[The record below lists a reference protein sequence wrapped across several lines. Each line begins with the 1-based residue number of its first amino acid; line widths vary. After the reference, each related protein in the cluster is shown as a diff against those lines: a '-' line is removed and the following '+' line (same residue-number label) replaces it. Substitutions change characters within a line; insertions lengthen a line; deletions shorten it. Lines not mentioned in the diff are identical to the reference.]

1 MNAAVMEPASKNT
14 IQSGRGRSESLGGK
28 YLTFRLG
35 KEQFG
40 LEILKVREIM
50 GWINIT
56 PVPKAPPSVRGVL
69 NLRGKIIPVIDL
81 RRKFAMEAV
90 ENTDRTCI
98 IVVDVHV
105 KGQSADVG
113 ILVDNVSEVLN
124 FRSEDIGPP
133 PTLGCDLD
141 TNFILGMTKTTDA
154 VTILLEIENVLSENE
169 INHSTVIEKEV
180 NNLQLA

>member
-1 MNAAVMEPASKNT
+1 MTTNLLDHESKSFHSST
-14 IQSGRGRSESLGGK
+14 HKPSSSLGGK

-56 PVPKAPPSVRGVL
+56 PVPKAPPSVCGVL

-81 RRKFAMEAV
+81 RRKFDMEAV

-98 IVVDVHV
+98 IVVDVQV
-105 KGQSADVG
+105 RGQSADVG

-124 FRSEDIGPP
+124 INSEDIGPP
-133 PTLGCDLD
+133 PSLGCDMD
-141 TNFILGMTKTTDA
+141 TNFILGMAKSADA
-154 VTILLEIENVLSENE
+154 VTILLEIENVLSDSELDKVS
-169 INHSTVIEKEV
+169 IADIDSK
-180 NNLQLA
+180 

>member
-1 MNAAVMEPASKNT
+1 MTTDVLEHEPKS
-14 IQSGRGRSESLGGK
+14 ISQSSQSRSESLGGK

-81 RRKFAMEAV
+81 RKTFEMESV
-90 ENTDRTCI
+90 ENTDRSCI

-105 KGQSADVG
+105 RGGSTDVG

-124 FRSEDIGPP
+124 IKSEDIGPP
-133 PTLGCDLD
+133 PAIGCNMD
-141 TNFILGMTKTTDA
+141 TNFILGMAKSTGS
-154 VTILLEIENVLSENE
+154 VTILLEIESVLSESDFDDAGIADVDSE
-169 INHSTVIEKEV
+169 
-180 NNLQLA
+180 

>member
-1 MNAAVMEPASKNT
+1 MATDVLDLESKNSS
-14 IQSGRGRSESLGGK
+14 QSNRNRSESLGGK

-56 PVPKAPPSVRGVL
+56 PVPKSPPSVRGVL

-81 RRKFAMEAV
+81 RRKFEMESV

-105 KGQSADVG
+105 RGQSADVG

-124 FRSEDIGPP
+124 IKSEDIGPP
-133 PTLGCDLD
+133 PTLGCDMD
-141 TNFILGMTKTTDA
+141 TNFILGMAKSTGS
-154 VTILLEIENVLSENE
+154 VTILLEIENVLSESDLTNVS
-169 INHSTVIEKEV
+169 IADTDSK
-180 NNLQLA
+180 

>member
-1 MNAAVMEPASKNT
+1 MPTDLLEHDSKILNPSS
-14 IQSGRGRSESLGGK
+14 QSRSESLGGK

-81 RRKFAMEAV
+81 RRKFEMESV

-98 IVVDVHV
+98 IVVDVQFR
-105 KGQSADVG
+105 GQSADVG

-124 FRSEDIGPP
+124 IKSEDIGPP
-133 PTLGCDLD
+133 PALGCDMD
-141 TNFILGMTKTTDA
+141 TNFILGMAKSAGT
-154 VTILLEIENVLSENE
+154 VTILLEIESVLSDSNLD
-169 INHSTVIEKEV
+169 NV
-180 NNLQLA
+180 NIVDVDAK

>member
-1 MNAAVMEPASKNT
+1 MPADLLEHDSKADSPTSLN
-14 IQSGRGRSESLGGK
+14 RSESLGGK

-50 GWINIT
+50 GWISIT

-81 RRKFAMEAV
+81 RRKFEMEPV

-105 KGQSADVG
+105 RGQSADVG

-124 FRSEDIGPP
+124 IQSQDIGPP
-133 PTLGCDLD
+133 PTLGCDMD
-141 TNFILGMTKTTDA
+141 TNFILGMAKSTDS
-154 VTILLEIENVLSENE
+154 VTILLEIESVLSESDLDN
-169 INHSTVIEKEV
+169 V
-180 NNLQLA
+180 NIGDVGPK

>member
-1 MNAAVMEPASKNT
+1 MPNDLLENDSATFRS
-14 IQSGRGRSESLGGK
+14 SSRGRSDSLGGK

-69 NLRGKIIPVIDL
+69 NLRGKIVPVIDL
-81 RRKFAMEAV
+81 RRKFEMVAV

-105 KGQSADVG
+105 HGQSADVG

-124 FRSEDIGPP
+124 IKSEDIGPP
-133 PTLGCDLD
+133 PTLGCDMD
-141 TNFILGMTKTTDA
+141 TNFILGMAKSA
-154 VTILLEIENVLSENE
+154 GSVTILLEIENVLSESELDN
-169 INHSTVIEKEV
+169 V
-180 NNLQLA
+180 NIVDVDTK

>member
-1 MNAAVMEPASKNT
+1 MTTNLLDHEPKGFHSSTNN
-14 IQSGRGRSESLGGK
+14 RSASLGGK

-56 PVPKAPPSVRGVL
+56 PVPKAPPSVCGVL

-81 RRKFAMEAV
+81 RRKFDMEAV

-98 IVVDVHV
+98 IVVDVQV
-105 KGQSADVG
+105 RGQSADVG

-124 FRSEDIGPP
+124 INSEDIGPP
-133 PTLGCDLD
+133 PSLGCDMD
-141 TNFILGMTKTTDA
+141 TNFILGLAKSADA
-154 VTILLEIENVLSENE
+154 VTILLEIENVLSDSELDKVS
-169 INHSTVIEKEV
+169 IADIDSK
-180 NNLQLA
+180 

>member
-1 MNAAVMEPASKNT
+1 MTLSLPIPETQMNPSSSRNP
-14 IQSGRGRSESLGGK
+14 SGLGGK

-56 PVPKAPPSVRGVL
+56 PVPKSPPSVRGVL

-81 RRKFAMEAV
+81 RRKFDMEVVA
-90 ENTDRTCI
+90 NTDRTCI
-98 IVVDVHV
+98 IVIDVHV
-105 KGQSADVG
+105 RGQSADVG

-124 FRSEDIGPP
+124 IKSEDIGPP
-133 PTLGCDLD
+133 PALGSDMD
-141 TNFILGMTKTTDA
+141 ASFILGMAKSPGC
-154 VTILLEIENVLSENE
+154 VTILLAIENVLSESE
-169 INHSTVIEKEV
+169 IKTSNNVES
-180 NNLQLA
+180 NNLTLTT